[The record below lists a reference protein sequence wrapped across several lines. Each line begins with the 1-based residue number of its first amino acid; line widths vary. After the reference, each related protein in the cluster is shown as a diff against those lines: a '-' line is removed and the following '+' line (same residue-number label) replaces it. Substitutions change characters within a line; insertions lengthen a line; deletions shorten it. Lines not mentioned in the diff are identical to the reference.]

1 MLDEVRENVDR
12 AVEHL
17 GRGSLAEAAA
27 AFEEAV
33 RLAPG
38 DVVLRQ
44 RLGGVY
50 LRMGHRAH
58 ALVEFQHIAGRY
70 AAEGELFK
78 AIAVCKMIGEID
90 PGRQRTLQALTDLY
104 ALHREGSGTA
114 MLPANMSG
122 AVAAQEPAP
131 DLDLESLAIL
141 QKGLPPAAGQEPVPP
156 PPPDAV
162 EIDLGPLP
170 PSPLFSALDNEAF
183 AALVQSLDLRWM
195 SAGEKLVE
203 EGQRGE
209 SMFVVVQGVVD
220 VLRGDKVIAEMGEGS
235 FFGEMALVTD
245 SPRLATVTAARNG
258 LLFECHRSR
267 VAEIAARHPSFA
279 NVLDA
284 FYRDRLLANVLRA
297 SPVFRPLSEYEKA
310 SIGQR
315 FVRHSLPAGTVVLQ
329 EGQPGCGF
337 CVLLRGKCDVV
348 HETAQGEVPVR
359 QMREGDIF
367 GEISLL
373 TDGPATAT
381 VRTAGSCEVLELSR
395 ADFREFVLPNKQVRE
410 MIEKIANDRLARTA
424 DLMHREPRMLR
435 DYIV

>member
-1 MLDEVRENVDR
+1 MLDEIREHVDR
-12 AVEHL
+12 AMEHL
-17 GRGSLAEAAA
+17 GRGSLAEASA

-38 DVVLRQ
+38 HVALRQ
-44 RLGGVY
+44 RLAAVY
-50 LRMGHRAH
+50 IQMGHRAH
-58 ALVEFQHIAGRY
+58 ALAEFQHIAGRY

-78 AIAVCKMIGEID
+78 AISVC
-90 PGRQRTLQALTDLY
+90 
-104 ALHREGSGTA
+104 
-114 MLPANMSG
+114 NMSG

-131 DLDLESLAIL
+131 DLDLESLELLRPGAHL
-141 QKGLPPAAGQEPVPP
+141 PPPAAQEPVPP

-195 SAGEKLVE
+195 SAGEKLIE

-245 SPRLATVTAARNG
+245 SPRLASVTAARNG
-258 LLFECHRSR
+258 LLFEVHRSR

-297 SPVFRPLSEYEKA
+297 SPAFRPLS
-310 SIGQR
+310 
-315 FVRHSLPAGTVVLQ
+315 V
-329 EGQPGCGF
+329 
-337 CVLLRGKCDVV
+337 
-348 HETAQGEVPVR
+348 
-359 QMREGDIF
+359 
-367 GEISLL
+367 
-373 TDGPATAT
+373 
-381 VRTAGSCEVLELSR
+381 
-395 ADFREFVLPNKQVRE
+395 
-410 MIEKIANDRLARTA
+410 
-424 DLMHREPRMLR
+424 
-435 DYIV
+435 